1 MRVAYV
7 TRHHSSNVEAWSGLN
22 HHIRRALGRS
32 GCEIHT
38 IHNLS
43 EAPSLISAAKRL
55 YYERIALKSFSD
67 EREAFMLRSYATQ
80 VQNALAAIECDVVFS
95 PGTLPLAYLQT
106 ETPIVFWT
114 DSTFAGM
121 VDFYPGFTNLCEA
134 NIKQGNQVEQAA
146 LNRCCLAIYS
156 SEWAASTALRHYAV
170 DARKVKVVPFGA
182 NVDGLQ
188 SPDEVA
194 SITSERSGDVCR
206 LLFVGVDWIRKAG
219 DLAVSVAELLNRQGV
234 PTELNIVGCNPPREV
249 PRYVKVHGYLSKA
262 DELGARKLR
271 RLFSECHFL
280 LHPSRAECFGLALA
294 EASAFALP
302 SLAARVGGTA
312 SVVTDGVNGRLFSL
326 DDGADAYCAYIRKL
340 FASRDEYL
348 RLASSAFREYSER
361 LNWTVAG
368 KRVRDL
374 IEEAV
379 PDIRRVQGRP
389 RSSVER

>member
-7 TRHHSSNVEAWSGLN
+7 TRHRSSNVEAWSGLN
-22 HHIRRALGRS
+22 HHIRRALSLS
-32 GCEIHT
+32 GCHIDA
-38 IHNLS
+38 IDNLS
-43 EAPSLISAAKRL
+43 GTPSLISAAKRL
-55 YYERIALKSFSD
+55 YYEKIALKSYSA
-67 EREAFMLRSYATQ
+67 EREPLVLRSYATQ
-80 VQNALAAIECDVVFS
+80 VQNALASLDCDVVFS
-95 PGTLPLAYLQT
+95 PGTLPLAYL
-106 ETPIVFWT
+106 ETDTPMVFWT

-134 NIKQGNQVEQAA
+134 NIKQGNYVEQEA

-194 SITSERSGDVCR
+194 RVTRERSAEVCR

-219 DLAVSVAELLNRQGV
+219 DFAVSVAELLNRQGV
-234 PTELNIVGCNPPREV
+234 PTELNVVGCSPPREV
-249 PRYVKVHGYLSKA
+249 PAYVKVHGYLSKA
-262 DELGARKLR
+262 HELGARRLR

-312 SVVTDGVNGRLFSL
+312 SVVTDGVNGRLFGL
-326 DDGADAYCAYIRKL
+326 DDAADAYCAYIRTL

-348 RLASSAFREYSER
+348 RAASAAFREYAER

-368 KRVRDL
+368 KHVCEL
-374 IEEAV
+374 IEEAIPAV
-379 PDIRRVQGRP
+379 RQMQVSIVR
-389 RSSVER
+389 